1 MGPGVYFAPT
11 LAGKRCILNLQEST
25 SASGINILYQCSNV
39 NSSFRPPIGSHGLF
53 FAPRENNLLSKTL
66 FKSQIGE
73 GMGEIEQ
80 KLAFWDYFALQ
91 RGGQFTRTA

>member
-1 MGPGVYFAPT
+1 
-11 LAGKRCILNLQEST
+11 
-25 SASGINILYQCSNV
+25 
-39 NSSFRPPIGSHGLF
+39 LF